1 MDTLSSLFAQN
12 RHWAESITQED
23 PEFFQKLS
31 LQQQPQYLWIGCS
44 DSRVPANEIIGLLPG
59 EVFVHRNI
67 ANVVVHT
74 DLNCLSVIQFAV
86 DVLKVKH
93 IMVVGHYGC
102 GGVKAAYR
110 CQRVGLADNWL
121 RHVQDVRGK
130 HDICLCTLPDEDQR
144 MDRLCEL
151 NIIEQVSNVCQ
162 TTIVRD
168 AWDRGQELTV
178 HGWIYSLK
186 DGLLRDQHISA
197 SSVPEAETAYRTA
210 IAEHCGNLPLCEAIR
225 RCWSFKRVSYE
236 ATDEDPKLLAK
247 GYEQHLVMLDA
258 LAAHD
263 QRAFA
268 FAAGPGRHAGTHQ
281 RLRELRVRV
290 HPRQRAQHAPRTD
303 QLPRAGRARH
313 LAGGRRRRRLRRDAT
328 Q

>member
-74 DLNCLSVIQFAV
+74 DLNCLSVIQYAV

-130 HDICLCTLPDEDQR
+130 HDKCLCNLPDEGQR

-168 AWDRGQELTV
+168 AWERGQELTV

-186 DGLLRDQHISA
+186 DGLLCDQHISA
-197 SSVPEAETAYRTA
+197 SSVPEAEAAYHTA
-210 IAEHCGNLPLCEAIR
+210 IAEHCG
-225 RCWSFKRVSYE
+225 
-236 ATDEDPKLLAK
+236 
-247 GYEQHLVMLDA
+247 
-258 LAAHD
+258 
-263 QRAFA
+263 
-268 FAAGPGRHAGTHQ
+268 
-281 RLRELRVRV
+281 
-290 HPRQRAQHAPRTD
+290 
-303 QLPRAGRARH
+303 
-313 LAGGRRRRRLRRDAT
+313 
-328 Q
+328 